1 MRDTVVQRDKDGRQA
16 KLAVIG
22 LGYVG
27 LPLALAFAKHR
38 PVIGY
43 DINSRKLE
51 LYRQGIDAT
60 GSLGNEALTDHA
72 VEFTSDAERLA
83 EAGTFIITVP
93 TPVQK
98 GNVPDLQHVEE
109 ASRLI
114 AGKLRPGSLV
124 VYESTVYPGV
134 TEDICIP
141 ILEQYSGL
149 KVGRDFKVG
158 YSPERINPGDA
169 KRRLENIVKIV
180 SGNDEE
186 ALELTAELYESIIHA
201 GVYRADSIKIA
212 EAAKVVENAQRDVN
226 IAFMNELS
234 ILFHHMGIDTKA
246 VLDAASTKWNFL
258 PFTPGLV
265 GGHCISI
272 DPYYLTF
279 KAEDTGYRSK
289 LILAGRHIND
299 AMGVYV
305 TQQIIKQLV
314 RLKLDMDRVR
324 IAVFGVTYKENCSDI
339 RNSKVKDIVR
349 ELGDYGITPY
359 LIDPYA
365 NADEVMQEFGI
376 PLTERDELAN
386 LHAIVTAVPHQ
397 EFARMTIDDYEKL
410 YTDQGARLMVDV
422 KGIYDKQR
430 FTQRNIQYW
439 RL

>member
-169 KRRLENIVKIV
+169 KRRLESIVKIV

>member
-169 KRRLENIVKIV
+169 KRRLESIVKIV

-314 RLKLDMDRVR
+314 RLKLDMERVR

>member
-314 RLKLDMDRVR
+314 RLKLDMERVR